1 MAIRSLIKVL
11 ACVAALTLSLIGT
24 AHAVTIDIYIGN
36 NASFA
41 SVANNPASNQG
52 FTRIR
57 DRWTNSGATV
67 NITSAFNPAG
77 KDIFLATAPQ
87 SAWSAAQV
95 SALHTSQ
102 RIDALAEID
111 GLAGNQHLQLGN
123 ELDHARELP
132 SSAPSTKRHTASTN
146 SFSPSPLAVTTVR
159 LPAALSTVRRHLL
172 APC

>member
-95 SALHTSQ
+95 SALRGFLGGGGWLILSH
-102 RIDALAEID
+102 D
-111 GLAGNQHLQLGN
+111 GLGGIANMN
-123 ELDHARELP
+123 
-132 SSAPSTKRHTASTN
+132 
-146 SFSPSPLAVTTVR
+146 
-159 LPAALSTVRRHLL
+159 ALMVSLR
-172 APC
+172 